1 MPRTLTDKLKKHL
14 SEIGKKG
21 GSKSTPAKIIAAM
34 ANGKK
39 GGRPRKVKAV
49 EVA

>member
-1 MPRTLTDKLKKHL
+1 MPRTLTPKMKIHL

-21 GSKSTPAKIIAAM
+21 GSKSTPAKAIAAM

-39 GGRPRKVKAV
+39 GGRPKKKIAA
-49 EVA
+49 EAA